1 MAEFAADLIQTLR
14 QAQSLVVLTGSGISA
29 PSGIPTYRS
38 AAADARWTAYDPD
51 KVATFAGFER
61 DPVGVFQVYQAMKRQ
76 CEQAQPNAGHY
87 GLVQLEQLVPQFR
100 LFTQNIDSLHQRAG
114 SSQVYEVHGSLART
128 VCSREGNLVE
138 TWNPEQPICPDC
150 GAALRPDIVWFGEL
164 LDAEILQAAKQA
176 FDSSDVALVIGTS
189 AIVEPIASLPHRALR
204 RKKTVIE
211 INPDIP
217 LRGIATYSLAG
228 SADELLPQLIKEVW
242 KH

>member
-1 MAEFAADLIQTLR
+1 MTEFASELIQILR
-14 QAQSLVVLTGSGISA
+14 QAQSLVALTGSGISA

-61 DPVGVFQVYQAMKRQ
+61 DPVGVFQMYQAMKYQ
-76 CEQAQPNAGHY
+76 CETAQPNAGHY
-87 GLVQLEQLVPQFR
+87 ALVQLEHLIPQFQ

-128 VCSREGNLVE
+128 ICSSEGNLVE
-138 TWNPEQPICPDC
+138 TWNAEQPICPTC
-150 GAALRPDIVWFGEL
+150 SAPLRPAIVWFGEL
-164 LDAEILQAAKQA
+164 LDSTILQAARHA
-176 FDSSDVALVIGTS
+176 FDTSDVALVIGTS

-211 INPDIP
+211 INPDSP
-217 LRGIATYSLAG
+217 LRGIATFSLAG
-228 SADELLPQLIKEVW
+228 SADTVLPQLIRAVFQ
-242 KH
+242 